1 MFYAGIML
9 SNKALHLHTISAY
22 LRTNILNFRKCP
34 FWSVNKNQFERQKL
48 CLHIRASKDPRRNN
62 TESATGQNNIK
73 EILNFIICTAYILH
87 VLQ

>member
-1 MFYAGIML
+1 MIYTDIML
-9 SNKALHLHTISAY
+9 NNKALHLHTISAY

-34 FWSVNKNQFERQKL
+34 LWSVSENQFERQKL
-48 CLHIRASKDPRRNN
+48 CLHIRASKDHRRNN
-62 TESATGQNNIK
+62 TESATGQNNTK

>member
-1 MFYAGIML
+1 MFYAGIIL
-9 SNKALHLHTISAY
+9 SNKALHLHTILEVFA
-22 LRTNILNFRKCP
+22 TNIFNFRKCP
-34 FWSVNKNQFERQKL
+34 LWSVNENQFERQKL
-48 CLHIRASKDPRRNN
+48 CLHIRASKDHRRNN